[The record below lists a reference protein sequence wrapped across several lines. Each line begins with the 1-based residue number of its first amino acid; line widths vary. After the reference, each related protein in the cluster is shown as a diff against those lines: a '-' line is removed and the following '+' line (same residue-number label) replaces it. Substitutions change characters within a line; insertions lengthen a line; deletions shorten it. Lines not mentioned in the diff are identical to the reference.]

1 MAAGRS
7 PSTLRRLWA
16 LGAETRLHL
25 GLSVLVGLVAAALA
39 LAQATVLGTLI
50 AQTFLSGLTL
60 RGAWPLLVVLV
71 GVAGG
76 RALLAWAVPLAGQHS
91 AARVKARLRLRL
103 ARHLLRLGGVG
114 LQDERTGELT
124 ATATRGLD
132 ALDPYY
138 ARYLP
143 QVALAVAVPL
153 LVVIWTVRVDP
164 LSGLVLVVTLP
175 LLPLFLALVGS
186 GARRQAG
193 RRYRALG
200 DLGGYFLDVL
210 RGLPTLR
217 VLGRGRLQ
225 PANVAA
231 VAERYR
237 VATMG
242 TLRLAFMSALVLELA
257 AMLSTALVAVEVGLR
272 VDDGLLALQP
282 ALVVLLLVPE
292 AFLPLRQWGTQFH
305 AAADAVAAA
314 DRIYE
319 LLDRPASSAGSA
331 AAPDVSR
338 CPVHLEG
345 VTVAYPDRPPV
356 LSGASLTVLPGE
368 RVAVLGPS
376 GAGKST
382 LLAVLLGFVR
392 PAAGRVVVGG
402 VDLSSVA
409 PGEWLRQLAW
419 LPQEARLSAGTVGD
433 NVRWGAPQASEAEV
447 AEALG
452 TAGLAVGELPDG
464 LSTRVGERGAALSA
478 GQRRRVALARAFVR
492 RAPLLLL
499 DEPVANLDAELAD
512 AVGAVL
518 DRLGGR
524 ATVVLAVHD
533 PGLAARADRVVRV
546 EHGRLVEGRVDGR
559 VPAGAEAPLRRRP
572 DRPLPGAGAS

>member
-16 LGAETRLHL
+16 LGVETRLQL
-25 GLSVLVGLVAAALA
+25 GLSVLGGLVAAALA
-39 LAQATVLGTLI
+39 LAQATVLGALI
-50 AQTFLSGLTL
+50 AQTFLSGLSL
-60 RGAWPLLVVLV
+60 GGAWPLLAVLA

-91 AARVKARLRLRL
+91 SARVKARLRLRL
-103 ARHLLRLGGVG
+103 AGHLLQLGGAD

-153 LVVIWTVRVDP
+153 LVVIWAVRVDP
-164 LSGLVLVVTLP
+164 LSAVVLVVTLP
-175 LLPLFLALVGS
+175 LLPLFLALAGS
-186 GARRQAG
+186 GARRHAE

-200 DLGGYFLDVL
+200 DLGGHFFDVL

-217 VLGRGRLQ
+217 VFGRGRLQ

-237 VATMG
+237 VATMR

-282 ALVVLLLVPE
+282 GLVVLLLVPE

-314 DRIYE
+314 DRIFE
-319 LLDRPASSAGSA
+319 LLDRPASGAGSA
-331 AAPDVSR
+331 AAPDVRRSTVR
-338 CPVHLEG
+338 LEG

-356 LSGASLTVLPGE
+356 LSGASLSVLPGE

-382 LLAVLLGFVR
+382 LLGMLLGFVR
-392 PAAGRVVVGG
+392 PSAGRVVVGG

-409 PGEWLRQLAW
+409 PDGWLRQVAW
-419 LPQEARLSAGTVGD
+419 LPQEARLSMGTVAD
-433 NVRWGAPQASEAEV
+433 NVRWGDPAASDAEI

-452 TAGLAVGELPDG
+452 TAGLAVAELPDG
-464 LSTRVGERGAALSA
+464 LSTWVGERGAALSA
-478 GQRRRVALARAFVR
+478 GQRRRVALARALVR

-499 DEPVANLDAELAD
+499 DEPAANLDAELAD
-512 AVGAVL
+512 TVGTAL

-524 ATVVLAVHD
+524 TTVILAVHD

-546 EHGRLVEGRVDGR
+546 EHRRLVEEPVGGRAPAR
-559 VPAGAEAPLRRRP
+559 AGAVLQGVP
-572 DRPLPGAGAS
+572 DRPLPRTGAP

>member
-16 LGAETRLHL
+16 LGSETRLHL
-25 GLSVLVGLVAAALA
+25 GVSVLVGVLAAALA

-50 AQTFLSGLTL
+50 AEAFLSGLSL
-60 RGAWPLLVVLV
+60 RGAWPLLAVLV
-71 GVAGG
+71 GVVLG
-76 RALLAWAVPLAGQHS
+76 RALLAWAVPLAGHHS
-91 AARVKARLRLRL
+91 AARVKARLRLQL
-103 ARHLLRLGGVG
+103 VRHLLRLGGPG
-114 LQDERTGELT
+114 LQDERTGELG

-132 ALDPYY
+132 ALDAYY

-153 LVVIWTVRVDP
+153 LVVVWTVRVDP
-164 LSGLVLVVTLP
+164 LSGLVLAVTLP
-175 LLPLFLALVGS
+175 LLPLFLALIGS
-186 GARRQAG
+186 GARRHAE

-200 DLGGYFLDVL
+200 DLGGHFLDVL

-217 VLGRGRLQ
+217 VFGRGRLQ
-225 PANVAA
+225 VANVAA

-305 AAADAVAAA
+305 TAADAVAAA
-314 DRIYE
+314 DRIFE
-319 LLDRPASSAGSA
+319 LLDRPAAETGSR
-331 AAPDVSR
+331 AAPDVRR
-338 CPVHLEG
+338 CAVRLED
-345 VTVAYPDRPPV
+345 VTVGYADRPPV
-356 LSGASLTVLPGE
+356 LSGASVSVQPGE

-382 LLAVLLGFVR
+382 LLAVLLGFQR
-392 PAAGRVVVGG
+392 PAGGRVVVGG
-402 VDLSSVA
+402 KDLSGVDPDA
-409 PGEWLRQLAW
+409 WLRQVAW
-419 LPQEARLSAGTVGD
+419 LPQDARLSAGTVAD
-433 NVRWGAPQASEAEV
+433 NVRWGDPAASDAAV
-447 AEALG
+447 TDALG
-452 TAGLAVGELPDG
+452 MAGLAVAELRDG
-464 LSTRVGERGAALSA
+464 LSTWVGERGAALSA
-478 GQRRRVALARAFVR
+478 GQRRRVALARALVR
-492 RAPLLLL
+492 PAPLLLL
-499 DEPVANLDAELAD
+499 DEPAANLDAELAD
-512 AVGAVL
+512 SVGTTL
-518 DRLGGR
+518 DRLGGS

-533 PGLAARADRVVRV
+533 PGLAARADRVVRL
-546 EHGRLVEGRVDGR
+546 ERGRLVEERVEGRA
-559 VPAGAEAPLRRRP
+559 PAGAPLRLS
-572 DRPLPGAGAS
+572 DRPLPGTAAP